1 MIVRG
6 ALGKES
12 DIFHLLEVSYPNM
25 HQRLLET
32 TFQKRFDPQHCLY
45 IAEDGKII
53 STLQVRT
60 AQFRFRGYLLEVSV
74 FDQIATLPDYRRR
87 HKMRTLLQA
96 AMDEAAH
103 NQLFSFVYA
112 MNPRLFERYGFK
124 TVHISKRYLLA
135 AQECRKSSY
144 QHVRTFGSA
153 KQMAEL
159 YQQFTSHFD
168 GYYQR
173 DIKYY
178 ESLLDRCHNSEE
190 KLCFYYEQGQMKGY
204 CLYLLNNKEAYVQE
218 IVYLDS
224 RALKQMLS
232 YLAQN
237 VNDIQLIV
245 SNKEKIE
252 RVYPLAI
259 PRRETYLMA
268 RLNNIALFNKLYNC
282 SVRHAEDAFELLQKP
297 MWNHHM

>member
-159 YQQFTSHFD
+159 YQQFTAHFD

-252 RVYPLAI
+252 RVYPLTI

-282 SVRHAEDAFELLQKP
+282 SVHHAEDAFELLQKP